1 MWSLGIGVW
10 WSTAASLISSLL
22 SKLKARST
30 YFENQTCTKAT
41 LKEFEAIPSA
51 IIRPFITTW
60 RTTTSNETITIGLD
74 SAQTYNFTVD
84 WGDSS
89 QETITSGND
98 LSHTYSN
105 QGEYEVK
112 INGTFPRIFMDRPN
126 ATPNNLISINNWGNI
141 QWQSM
146 TGAFKNCI
154 NLYICNTQDTPDL
167 SNVTSLISMFENAGS
182 NTSNLFI
189 NNINKWHTTN
199 ISNIRNMF
207 KNATSFNQNINDWDV
222 SNVDNMNNMFNNAAS
237 FNQPLNNW
245 ELNFGVNIKNMFYN
259 ATSFNQNINDWNVSQ
274 VYQLDQLFF
283 GATSF
288 NQPLNNW
295 NTSNVVSMYAV
306 FKNATSFNQD
316 ISSWDVSKV
325 TTTSQMFRNATSFNQ
340 SLNSWETNTYSTT
353 SNIQNMSFMFE
364 GAIKFEANLNLWDTS
379 GATNINYMF
388 RNINETGGIIAVSN
402 WDVSNVTQARYTFA
416 YNPLS
421 SLDITNWNVSSITN
435 MQAMFQGTGANNFQ
449 TDIEKWDL
457 SNVTNAA
464 LFMGYYN
471 GSAPN
476 FPLTIYD
483 DILIAFANE
492 TYHTTPTNL
501 TISFGKSKY
510 TTAAV
515 ASRIKL
521 TDPISSGGFGWT
533 IADGGVA

>member
-199 ISNIRNMF
+199 ISNIRTMF
-207 KNATSFNQNINDWDV
+207 K
-222 SNVDNMNNMFNNAAS
+222 
-237 FNQPLNNW
+237 
-245 ELNFGVNIKNMFYN
+245 N